1 MNEHCLLEQL
11 EKLPK
16 EREPGPDLWPAIRRR
31 IAPSRLAVMRT
42 KPWFDAVAA
51 ALLVGFALTLGM
63 QLGDNIG
70 KIPGSDAN
78 SDFELAPLQSSTGQF
93 IAGVL
98 DIEYGAAL
106 RDVVGHFKAE
116 PQAAPDP
123 QDAGLSQSLKI
134 LQNATED
141 LRDALEQDPNSIYL
155 AELLASTHRKRINLL
170 RDLAL
175 AQVDAIKL
183 NLRRT

>member
-1 MNEHCLLEQL
+1 M
-11 EKLPK
+11 
-16 EREPGPDLWPAIRRR
+16 
-31 IAPSRLAVMRT
+31 
-42 KPWFDAVAA
+42 
-51 ALLVGFALTLGM
+51 
-63 QLGDNIG
+63 
-70 KIPGSDAN
+70 
-78 SDFELAPLQSSTGQF
+78 APLQSSTGQF

-155 AELLASTHRKRINLL
+155 AELLAS
-170 RDLAL
+170 AW
-175 AQVDAIKL
+175 
-183 NLRRT
+183 RRLSA